1 MSSHGSIITEIMDL
15 IELKRTLADLQLEY
29 EATKK
34 MTTCDGTVHKID
46 VIIKDPNGRQIGL
59 EKTEKGAYRFISDT
73 AGLNN
78 QQLKVQ
84 KDFLN
89 KIRQKYAYN
98 KIVTELKNQGYSI
111 TEEEKV
117 QNNTIKLVARKWS

>member
-1 MSSHGSIITEIMDL
+1 MSSHGSIITEIMNL

-29 EATKK
+29 DDVKK
-34 MTTCDGTVHKID
+34 MTTCDGVIHKVD
-46 VIIKDPNGRQIGL
+46 VLIKEPNGRQVGL
-59 EKTEKGAYRFISDT
+59 EKTEKGAYRFITDT
-73 AGLNN
+73 AGLDN

-89 KIRQKYAYN
+89 RIRQKYAYN

>member
-15 IELKRTLADLQLEY
+15 IELKRTLADLQLKY
-29 EATKK
+29 TDAKK
-34 MTTCDGTVHKID
+34 MTTCDGAVHKVD
-46 VIIKDPNGRQIGL
+46 VMIGDPNGRQIGL
-59 EKTEKGAYRFISDT
+59 EKTEKGAYRFITDN
-73 AGLNN
+73 AGLDN
-78 QQLKVQ
+78 QQLKTQ

-98 KIVTELKNQGYSI
+98 KIVTELKNQGYTIS
-111 TEEEKV
+111 EEEKV

>member
-15 IELKRTLADLQLEY
+15 IELKRTLADPQLKY
-29 EATKK
+29 EDAKK
-34 MTTCDGTVHKID
+34 MTTCDGAVHKVD
-46 VIIKDPNGRQIGL
+46 VMIKDPNGRQIGL
-59 EKTEKGAYRFISDT
+59 EKTEKGSYRFITDT

-78 QQLKVQ
+78 QQLKTQ